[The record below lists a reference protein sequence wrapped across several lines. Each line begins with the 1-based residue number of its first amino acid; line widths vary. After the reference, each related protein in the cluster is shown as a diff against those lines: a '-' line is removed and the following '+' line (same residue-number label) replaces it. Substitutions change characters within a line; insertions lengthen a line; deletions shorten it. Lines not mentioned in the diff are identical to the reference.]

1 MLAATGHE
9 KHDVAQPDRLTQ
21 LVLMSMAVFFELD
34 EGNCVQFGPH
44 PVMSQMSIVLVDHLV
59 DVPAIR
65 ATSKLS
71 SKTKSNSSESCLT
84 TAGVAGA
91 RGVPLTNFQALAAIE
106 TTSTPAFNL
115 SR

>member
-1 MLAATGHE
+1 MP
-9 KHDVAQPDRLTQ
+9 KHDVTQPDRLTQ
-21 LVLMSMAVFFELD
+21 LVLMTMAVFFELD
-34 EGNCVQFGPH
+34 EGNCVRLSPH
-44 PVMSQMSIVLVDHLV
+44 PVMSQMSIVLADHLV

-84 TAGVAGA
+84 IAGVADA
-91 RGVPLTNFQALAAIE
+91 RGVPLTSYQALVATE
-106 TTSTPAFNL
+106 TTSTPSFNL